1 MKKLIV
7 LSALFFSG
15 IMFTSVMAQ
24 DAKSA
29 EKQEP
34 GKEVLTA
41 SKQNCSKPES
51 SCCSKKTSSAQA
63 AKKKSKKACSAESG
77 KSCCSKK
84 TEAIKKEE

>member
-15 IMFTSVMAQ
+15 IMFAAAQ
-24 DAKSA
+24 DAKPT
-29 EKQEP
+29 EK
-34 GKEVLTA
+34 KETSKDVVMA
-41 SKQNCSKPES
+41 SKHNCSKPES

-63 AKKKSKKACSAESG
+63 AKKKSKQACSSESG